1 MMNKTER
8 FVAMFC
14 EHHTRGGK
22 EKKIKNWPG
31 MITDASFTNWFKAVK

>member
-22 EKKIKNWPG
+22 KNNKIWPG